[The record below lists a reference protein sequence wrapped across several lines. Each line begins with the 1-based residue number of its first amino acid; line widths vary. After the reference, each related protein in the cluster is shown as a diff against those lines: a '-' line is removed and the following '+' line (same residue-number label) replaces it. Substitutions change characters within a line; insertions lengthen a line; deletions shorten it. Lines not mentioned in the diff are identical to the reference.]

1 MVGSVIKSSGY
12 FTFLRRQTPATG
24 FNGTYTG
31 YSVGGFSTADK
42 FLISASV
49 APDISQ
55 MDGTGSYEGVVAL
68 VWKKNVTGTFI
79 RDFIVPTRLS
89 SGISGFATQI
99 TDQLAASTGSSD
111 ARGNMQQVNSGSTFV
126 NRAPINRSKVSNLPL
141 SMSTDMIHRT
151 AFSWKNKFM
160 YVIHNGKM
168 VDYKTL
174 YTGGDNLTD
183 LHPYLTATVDW
194 EIRAG
199 SGATPVSP
207 DQWRLIAISFDGT
220 SGRSP
225 KDLWEWDQQVKYT
238 GNHQL
243 SGAQYHWEANDWVS
257 TGTGSWTDRIA
268 GLQML
273 KGGAPAIRSESMTY
287 EDSFEWDPYT
297 QYSGS
302 IVFAYDISKSGSYEL
317 DGAGNVQ
324 KVIDWSGFG
333 NHYTGSNSAS
343 LPRIAGLE
351 YSPGVV
357 FDGVNDFLFVSGVN
371 YNITSSHMSESW
383 LMLSVH
389 QLISGTSTNFWWG
402 ITDGTAARLHH
413 ELLNTP
419 PAQRSYQRVRHWGST
434 SLSRL
439 AQSVGPYAVPDSG
452 SWGSAMLT
460 QLRWDLPTKTLSGSA
475 QRFHVLSLIGN
486 ENTLVGPAASGS
498 EMTIGNGGNQ
508 QWGAYTSMSL
518 GAQFGIKTTS
528 SFDDYIN
535 FQAWAARKGWI

>member
-24 FNGTYTG
+24 FNGIYTG

-55 MDGTGSYEGVVAL
+55 LGGTGSYEGVVAV
-68 VWKKNVTGTFI
+68 VWKKNVTGSFV

-111 ARGNMQQVNSGSTFV
+111 ARGNMQQVNSGSTFI
-126 NRAPINRSKVSNLPL
+126 NGAPINRSKVSNLPL
-141 SMSTDMIHRT
+141 SMSIDMIHRT

-174 YTGGDNLTD
+174 YTGGDNLTAIY
-183 LHPYLTATVDW
+183 PYLTATANW

-225 KDLWEWDQQVKYT
+225 KDLWEWDQQVKHT

-297 QYSGS
+297 HWSGS

-317 DGAGNVQ
+317 DGSGNVQ

-333 NHYTGSNSAS
+333 NHLTGSSDVR
-343 LPRIAGLE
+343 LPRIAGVE
-351 YSPGVV
+351 YSPGLV
-357 FDGVNDFLFVSGVN
+357 FDGVDDFLFISGVN

-383 LMLSVH
+383 LTLTAH
-389 QLISGTSTNFWWG
+389 QLISGTSTNFWYSVED
-402 ITDGTAARLHH
+402 TTQRQHFEMLNSPPARLY
-413 ELLNTP
+413 N
-419 PAQRSYQRVRHWGST
+419 RDRHWGSGT
-434 SLSRL
+434 LANL
-439 AQSVGPYAVPDSG
+439 AQSIGPYTVPDSG
-452 SWGSAMLT
+452 SWGTALLT

-475 QRFHVLSLIGN
+475 QRFNVNTLLGAT
-486 ENTLVGPAASGS
+486 NTLVGPAASGTKI
-498 EMTIGNGGNQ
+498 TIGNGGAIQ
-508 QWGAYTSMSL
+508 FGAYTSMSL
-518 GAQFGIKTTS
+518 GAHFGIKSTS
-528 SFDDYIN
+528 SYDDYIN
-535 FQAWAARKGWI
+535 FQAWSARKGWI